1 MAPRR
6 VPQESLRTLTDLVHN
21 LSTKAVAVGR
31 NYTAHAAEM
40 GAAPPTAPF
49 WFFKPSTSYLDARP
63 ASGAVLRVPAG
74 APGLAHEVELVA
86 VVDGANSIRGYAV
99 GVDVTARAWQ
109 ADAKKAGL
117 PWARAKGAD
126 GFLPFGAVVDS
137 GRVEGAGDVGGDGR
151 LKGRIWLKVNGELRQ
166 EECVSAM
173 TWSMPELIDDITS
186 VVTLKEFDLVMTGT
200 PSGVGSL
207 LPGDVVT
214 AGFAGVDEMNLE
226 FRCD

>member
-1 MAPRR
+1 MPPR
-6 VPQESLRTLTDLVHN
+6 VITPEGSRTLTDLVHK
-21 LSTKAVAVGR
+21 LSRKAVAVGR
-31 NYTAHAAEM
+31 NYNAHAAEM

-63 ASGAVLRVPAG
+63 GSSATLRVPPG

-86 VVDGANSIRGYAV
+86 AVGPGGEIRGYAV
-99 GVDVTARAWQ
+99 GVDVTARSWQ

-117 PWARAKGAD
+117 PWARSKGAD

-137 GRVEGAGDVGGDGR
+137 GQVEGAGGVGDDGR
-151 LKGRIWLKVNGELRQ
+151 LRGRIWLKVNGELRQ

-173 TWSMPELIDDITS
+173 TWSVPELLDDITS
-186 VVTLKEFDLVMTGT
+186 VVTLEDLDLVMTGT
-200 PSGVGSL
+200 PAGVGPL

-214 AGFAGVDEMNLE
+214 AGFEGVDEMSLE
-226 FRCD
+226 FRCQ